1 MLFRV
6 EREAFLPLLIWSFA
20 VGILFGAVYDLL
32 RIRRVAFRL
41 PRKKDGEKAGK
52 VVSFFRRHWEK
63 TDTVLIF
70 FEDLIFSL
78 FCTVTL
84 ILLDFRLYFGVPR
97 WYSAAAALLGFLLY
111 YVTVGKLVIR
121 SAERL
126 ISLLRRA
133 VGFLLLHTLFPAL
146 RIVKSAWK
154 ALKRRRERKR
164 RIRYTRKEEKRML
177 RLLMTEEPSG
187 GGSGRAARPSSG
199 NSGRENAPSRQ
210 PSSGHYGRKNAPLRQ
225 PSAKKSRRRPRREAP
240 TGEKAQKGRRPA
252 RAGARYENARL

>member
-133 VGFLLLHTLFPAL
+133 VGFLLLHTLFPVL
-146 RIVKSAWK
+146 RIVKSAWE

-187 GGSGRAARPSSG
+187 GEAAEPQGRQAGTPEG
-199 NSGRENAPSRQ
+199 KTPVT
-210 PSSGHYGRKNAPLRQ
+210 RQ

-240 TGEKAQKGRRPA
+240 AGESAKG
-252 RAGARYENARL
+252 